1 MSKKQVKFMCTAFRD
16 GFQSVYGARVFAK
29 DFMPAV
35 AAAYEAGIRWF
46 EAGGGARFQSC
57 YFYSQEDAFAVMD
70 EFRRN
75 APGADLQTLSR
86 GVNVVGLKSQ
96 PSDMIKL
103 HADLFKKHGM
113 SSIRNF
119 DALNDV
125 ENLKWSGQCI
135 HDAGL
140 KHEVVVTLMGLPPGL
155 ESGGAHTPEFYES
168 RLKGILD
175 AGIPFDRVCFKDAS
189 GTTTPAVVYETVKR
203 ARKLLPAG
211 THIQFHTHE
220 TAGIAMLCYKAALE
234 AGADG
239 IDLSMTPVSGGT
251 CQPDIITAWHAL
263 RGTDFDLDIDV
274 DKIRKAEQVF
284 RDCMA
289 EYMLPPE
296 ALAVDPSIIWSPMPG
311 GALTANTQMLRD
323 NGMLDRYNDLIAE
336 MFDSVRCGGYGTS
349 VTPVS
354 QFYVQ
359 QAFNNM
365 AFGKW
370 KKIADGYG
378 RMVLGYFGKTPVAPD
393 PEIMKIASEQ
403 LNLAPTTK
411 TVLQNDDA
419 NTKKGRKAVEAI
431 LKQEGLP
438 ITDENVFIVSCCEDK
453 GVMFLKDPKKIPI
466 GVRKNEKK
474 ADAASEAPKAN
485 AQPVAVSNNK
495 ACGVVMKTVVNGRE
509 YTFTIQ
515 DSVDVSP
522 GITIAAP
529 QGLPSIVINNTTAGG
544 YAPMPAMMPAAPVA
558 AAPAAAPAAAAPA
571 PVAAPE
577 PAKPTTPVKANLPG
591 VILRLIADV
600 GTPVKNGQDILVME
614 SMKMEIHI
622 KAPTDGTVHSI
633 AVQPGDKV
641 NNGSVLATIG

>member
-1 MSKKQVKFMCTAFRD
+1 MSKKKVKFMCTAFRD

-35 AAAYEAGIRWF
+35 NAAYDAGIRWF

-70 EFRRN
+70 EFRKN
-75 APGADLQTLSR
+75 APEADWQTLSR

-103 HADLFKKHGM
+103 HADLFKKHSM

-125 ENLKWSGQCI
+125 ENLRWSGQCI

-140 KHEVVVTLMGLPPGL
+140 KHEVTVTLMGLPPGL

-175 AGIPFDRVCFKDAS
+175 AKIPFDRVCFKDAS
-189 GTTTPAVVYETVKR
+189 GTTTAAVAYETVKR
-203 ARKLLPAG
+203 ARKMLPG
-211 THIQFHTHE
+211 NTHIQYHTHE
-220 TAGIAMLCYKAALE
+220 TAGNAILCYKAALE

-251 CQPDIITAWHAL
+251 CQPDIITMWHAL
-263 RGTDFDLDIDV
+263 RGTDFELDIDIE
-274 DKIRKAEQVF
+274 KIRKAEQVF

-289 EYMLPPE
+289 DYMLPPE

-323 NGMLDRYNDLIAE
+323 NNMLDRYNDLIAE
-336 MFDSVRCGGYGTS
+336 MFDAVRCGGYGTS

-370 KKIADGYG
+370 KRIAEGYG
-378 RMVLGYFGKTPVAPD
+378 KMVLGYFGKTPVAPA
-393 PEIMKIASEQ
+393 PEIVKVASEQ
-403 LNLAPTTK
+403 LKLLPTEK
-411 TVLQNDDA
+411 TVLENDDA
-419 NTKKGRKAVEAI
+419 DPKKGRKAAEAM
-431 LKQEGLP
+431 LQAAGLSV
-438 ITDENVFIVSCCEDK
+438 TDENVFIASCCEEK
-453 GVMFLKDPKKIPI
+453 GVAFLKDPASCPI
-466 GVRKNEKK
+466 GVRKNAKK
-474 ADAASEAPKAN
+474 ADAPAPADGAAAATPGRSAAGGCTVTINGKAYG
-485 AQPVAVSNNK
+485 VELKDGK
-495 ACGVVMKTVVNGRE
+495 AVVNGKE
-509 YTFTIQ
+509 YTFTIADGMSAQ
-515 DSVDVSP
+515 
-522 GITIAAP
+522 GAA
-529 QGLPSIVINNTTAGG
+529 LS
-544 YAPMPAMMPAAPVA
+544 
-558 AAPAAAPAAAAPA
+558 APAGSG
-571 PVAAPE
+571 E
-577 PAKPTTPVKANLPG
+577 PHVVESPLPG
-591 VILRLIADV
+591 VILRVIANVGAPVTAGDEILI
-600 GTPVKNGQDILVME
+600 LE
-614 SMKMEIHI
+614 SMKMEVPI
-622 KAPTDGTVHSI
+622 KAPADGVIRSLDVT
-633 AVQPGDKV
+633 AGAKV
-641 NNGSVLATIG
+641 NTNDVLATIA